1 MEEFIPKGRTRK
13 GYSQR
18 SIEIDISNMSV
29 GEFKAIIIRILTRL
43 EKNMDDIRETL
54 TTEIRELKNNQ
65 SEMKKCNN

>member
-54 TTEIRELKNNQ
+54 TTEIRELKIN
-65 SEMKKCNN
+65 